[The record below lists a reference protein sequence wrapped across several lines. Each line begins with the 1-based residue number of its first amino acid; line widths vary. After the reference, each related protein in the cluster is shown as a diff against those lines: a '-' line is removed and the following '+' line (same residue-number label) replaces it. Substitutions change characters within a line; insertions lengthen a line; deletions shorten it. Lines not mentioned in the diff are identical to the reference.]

1 MSDLQRVFEKIEA
14 NTEMMI
20 GLQAALTAIP
30 AIAPESGGSGEAA
43 KAELLL
49 KELHRL
55 GLTDTRDYP
64 APDERVPGGKRP
76 NIVVNLPGG
85 RQGPALWIM
94 SHLDIVPPGEE
105 SSWKSD
111 PFRMVRRNGRLYGR
125 GTEDNQQGMVSSIA
139 AAVALL
145 QLGLLPPQPVR
156 LLFVADEENGS
167 EYGIRHLL
175 ANTKLFGGED
185 RVLVPD
191 GGSPDGSMIQI
202 AEKSLLW
209 LKFQTLGRQCHAST
223 PGEGKNAFLAGSEL
237 VCRLAELN
245 LLYSEED
252 LLFDPPTSTF
262 TPTKKEANVPNINTI
277 PADDVFY
284 LDCRV
289 LPEIDLDALMARIA
303 DLCLEVEKKHAV
315 SIRVSTVQ
323 RVSSPPT
330 PEDSP
335 LVAALKEALK
345 TVYRVEPRTY
355 GIGGGTVAS
364 YLRNCGIHT
373 VVWSRLDETMH
384 MPNEYCRL
392 ENMLGDARVM
402 SALMLSGAG

>member
-1 MSDLQRVFEKIEA
+1 MSDLEGVFAKIED
-14 NTEMMI
+14 NTEAMI
-20 GLQAALTAIP
+20 DLQAALTAVP

-43 KAELLL
+43 KAELLVERL
-49 KELHRL
+49 QRL
-55 GLTDTRDYP
+55 GLTDTRNYP
-64 APDERVPGGKRP
+64 APDERVPGGQRP
-76 NIVVNLPGG
+76 NIVVTLPGPG
-85 RQGPALWIM
+85 KGPALWIM

-111 PFRMVRRNGRLYGR
+111 PYKLVRKNGRLYGR

-139 AAVALL
+139 AAVALRELDL
-145 QLGLLPPQPVR
+145 QPPRPVR
-156 LLFVADEENGS
+156 LLFVSDEETGS
-167 EYGIRHLL
+167 DYGIKHLL
-175 ANTKLFGGED
+175 ANTGLFGTQD

-191 GGSPDGSMIQI
+191 GGSADGSMIQI

-209 LKFQTLGRQCHAST
+209 LKFRTLGKQCHAST
-223 PGEGKNAFLAGSEL
+223 PGQGKNAFHAGSEL
-237 VCRLAELN
+237 VCRLAELGGF
-245 LLYSEED
+245 YREENR
-252 LLFDPPTSTF
+252 LFDPPCSTF
-262 TPTKKEANVPNINTI
+262 APTKKEANVPNINTI

-289 LPEIDLDALMARIA
+289 LPEIDLDALMARIT
-303 DLCLEVEKKHAV
+303 DICLQVEKKHAV
-315 SIRVSTVQ
+315 SIQVSTVQ

-335 LVAALKEALK
+335 LVTSLSDALRRIYA
-345 TVYRVEPRTY
+345 VEPKTY

-364 YLRNCGIHT
+364 YLRNRGIHT

-392 ENMLGDARVM
+392 ENMLGDAKIM
-402 SALMLSGAG
+402 AALMLGG

>member
-1 MSDLQRVFEKIEA
+1 MRDLQRVFKKIED
-14 NTEMMI
+14 NTEMMV
-20 GLQAALTAIP
+20 GLQAALTAVP
-30 AIAPESGGSGEAA
+30 AIAPESGGSGETA

-49 KELHRL
+49 QELHSL
-55 GLTDTRDYP
+55 GLADTRDYP
-64 APDERVPGGKRP
+64 APDARVPGGKRP
-76 NIVVNLPGG
+76 NIVVNLPGA

-94 SHLDIVPPGEE
+94 SHLDVVPPGEE
-105 SSWKSD
+105 SNWKSD
-111 PFRMVRRNGRLYGR
+111 PFRMVRKNGRLYGR

-145 QLGLLPPQPVR
+145 GLGLLPPQPVR
-156 LLFVADEENGS
+156 LLFVSDEETGS

-209 LKFQTLGRQCHAST
+209 LKFQTLGKQCHAST

-237 VCRLAELN
+237 VCRLSELN
-245 LLYSEED
+245 RLYSEENP
-252 LLFDPPTSTF
+252 LFDPPRSTF
-262 TPTKKEANVPNINTI
+262 APTKKEANVPNINTI

-289 LPEIDLDALMARIA
+289 LPGIDLDALMARIA

-315 SIRVSTVQ
+315 VIRVSTVQ

-335 LVAALKEALK
+335 LVASLKEALK
-345 TVYRVEPRTY
+345 TVYGVEPRTC

-364 YLRNCGIHT
+364 YLRNRGIHT

-402 SALMLSGAG
+402 AALMLSGAG